1 MRRLLPIELTGPI
14 FGVKTVKATSAEKR
28 LVTKRS
34 FPLYI
39 SLCRG
44 LKNWYAF
51 ILLYVILIPYFG
63 VFSTKYQI
71 IGEDSKLGLT
81 SGHLTTA
88 VQIRF
93 NHSMYVTFYLL
104 FSSVKGSHW
113 TSVNTGRERGGGGW
127 HTDQLDF
134 WSVMKCETI
143 GNEYDLLPDVGSLCC
158 LSISF
163 NWKRVIF
170 PQFSQLRAVRSSR
183 GPCITQAGS
192 FLRAEY

>member
-1 MRRLLPIELTGPI
+1 MPSSYCTSSLFRLFWGSFLPNI
-14 FGVKTVKATSAEKR
+14 
-28 LVTKRS
+28 
-34 FPLYI
+34 
-39 SLCRG
+39 
-44 LKNWYAF
+44 
-51 ILLYVILIPYFG
+51 
-63 VFSTKYQI
+63 QI
-71 IGEDSKLGLT
+71 IGENSKYGIT

-93 NHSMYVTFYLL
+93 NHSMYVTFSLL
-104 FSSVKGSHW
+104 FSSAEGSHCL
-113 TSVNTGRERGGGGW
+113 NIGQHGERGGGAGIG
-127 HTDQLDF
+127 HSTFVHGLDF

-170 PQFSQLRAVRSSR
+170 YNFSSSVLFEAAVVL
-183 GPCITQAGS
+183 IFKQAGS